1 MTYEI
6 KCVRCGEVH
15 KLKLDIRKLNKWLKG
30 KENIQNICPEL
41 PAADRE
47 LLLSQIC
54 GKCWGEMFGKAESE
68 DKK

>member
-15 KLKLDIRKLNKWLKG
+15 KLKLDIRKVNRWLKG
-30 KENIQNICPEL
+30 KENIQDVFPEL

-54 GKCWGEMFGKAESE
+54 GKCWDEMFGGEKDER
-68 DKK
+68 D